1 MLRRQIMTT
10 RVAVTGVGAISPVGL
25 DSNESWNSIKNGK
38 LGISKIT
45 SFDSSNLAVHIAAEV
60 KGFLPEEK
68 LGKKDSRRLDRFSQ
82 FACVAAMEAFDM
94 SGLDAESLDMTRFS
108 SIVGSGVGGIM
119 TLSDQFDVFFN
130 KGPERISPFLIPMML
145 PDMASGNVSMK
156 LGLKGINYS
165 PVSACA
171 TGTDAIGQAFDLI
184 VKGDIDYA
192 VAGGSEAAICP
203 IAVAGFDSCRALSS
217 NQDPESA
224 CRPFDKERDGFIL
237 GEGAGILLL
246 ENYDV
251 AVKRGANIL
260 AEVVGYGASSD
271 AHHITQPSPGGEG
284 AARAM
289 NLALKRAK
297 VNADEIKYINAHGTS
312 TPLNDKFETMSIKTV
327 FGNDT
332 KIPISSTKSMTG
344 HLLGAAGGIEAVF
357 CIKALQDQ
365 VAPPTINYKNPDDDC
380 DLDYIPNQARETSL
394 EMVMSNSLGFGGHN
408 ASLIFSKPK

>member
-1 MLRRQIMTT
+1 MTT

-25 DSNESWNSIKNGK
+25 DSNESWNSIKKGE

-60 KGFLPEEK
+60 KGFLPEDK

-82 FACVAAMEAFDM
+82 FACVASMEAFDM

-130 KGPERISPFLIPMML
+130 KGPERISPCLIPMML

-246 ENYDV
+246 ENYDH

-260 AEVVGYGASSD
+260 AEVIGYGASSD

-289 NLALKRAK
+289 NLALTRAK
-297 VNADEIKYINAHGTS
+297 VNSEEINYINAHGTS

-380 DLDYIPNQARETSL
+380 DLDYIPNQSREVVL
-394 EMVMSNSLGFGGHN
+394 EKVMSNSLGFGGHN
-408 ASLIFSKPK
+408 ASLIFSKPS

>member
-1 MLRRQIMTT
+1 
-10 RVAVTGVGAISPVGL
+10 
-25 DSNESWNSIKNGK
+25 
-38 LGISKIT
+38 
-45 SFDSSNLAVHIAAEV
+45 
-60 KGFLPEEK
+60 
-68 LGKKDSRRLDRFSQ
+68 
-82 FACVAAMEAFDM
+82 M
-94 SGLDAESLDMTRFS
+94 SGLDTESLDMTRFS
-108 SIVGSGVGGIM
+108 SIIGSGVGGIM
-119 TLSDQFDVFFN
+119 TLSDQFEVMFN

-184 VKGDIDYA
+184 VKGDIDIA

-237 GEGAGILLL
+237 GEGAGVLLL
-246 ENYDV
+246 ENYDH
-251 AVKRGANIL
+251 AIKRGANIL

-289 NLALKRAK
+289 NLALKRA
-297 VNADEIKYINAHGTS
+297 NLNSDEINYINAHGTS

-332 KIPISSTKSMTG
+332 KTPISSTKSMTG
-344 HLLGAAGGIEAVF
+344 HLLGAAGGVEAVF
-357 CIKALQDQ
+357 CVMAIKDQ
-365 VAPPTINYKNPDDDC
+365 VAPATINYKNPDEDC
-380 DLDYIPNQARETSL
+380 DLDYIPNQARDVKLDT
-394 EMVMSNSLGFGGHN
+394 VMSNSLGFGGHN
-408 ASLIFSKPK
+408 ASLILSKPS

>member
-1 MLRRQIMTT
+1 MTT
-10 RVAVTGVGAISPVGL
+10 RVAVTGAGAISPVGL

-38 LGISKIT
+38 LGISKIN

-82 FACVAAMEAFDM
+82 FACVASMEAFDM

-203 IAVAGFDSCRALSS
+203 IAVAGFDSCRALSN

-246 ENYDV
+246 ENYDL

-297 VNADEIKYINAHGTS
+297 VNSDEIKYINAHGTS

-365 VAPPTINYKNPDDDC
+365 VAPPTINYKNPDEDC
-380 DLDYIPNQARETSL
+380 DLDYIPNEARETSL

>member
-1 MLRRQIMTT
+1 MTT

-25 DSNESWNSIKNGK
+25 DSNESWNSIKKGE

-60 KGFLPEEK
+60 KGFLPEDK

-82 FACVAAMEAFDM
+82 FACVASMEAFDM

-156 LGLKGINYS
+156 LGFKGINYS

-246 ENYDV
+246 ENYDH

-260 AEVVGYGASSD
+260 AEVIGYGASSD

-289 NLALKRAK
+289 NLALTRAK
-297 VNADEIKYINAHGTS
+297 VNSEEINYINAHGTS

-380 DLDYIPNQARETSL
+380 DLDYIPNQSREVVL
-394 EMVMSNSLGFGGHN
+394 EKVMSNSLGFGGHN
-408 ASLIFSKPK
+408 ASLIFSKPS

>member
-1 MLRRQIMTT
+1 MSK
-10 RVAVTGVGAISPVGL
+10 RVAITGAGAISPVGL
-25 DSNESWNSIKNGK
+25 NVSESWESIKNGK
-38 LGISKIT
+38 LGISNIE
-45 SFDSSNLAVHIAAEV
+45 SFDSSNLSVHIAAEV
-60 KGFLPEEK
+60 KGFNPEEK

-82 FACVAAMEAFDM
+82 FACVAAMEALEM
-94 SGLDAESLDMTRFS
+94 SGLDIDLLDTTRFS

-119 TLSDQFDVFFN
+119 TLSDQFKVMFD

-184 VKGDIDYA
+184 IKGDIDIA

-246 ENYDV
+246 ENYDH
-251 AVKRGANIL
+251 ALKRGANII
-260 AEVVGYGASSD
+260 AEIVGYGASSD

-289 NLALKRAK
+289 NLALKRADLSSD
-297 VNADEIKYINAHGTS
+297 AIEYINAHGTS
-312 TPLNDKFETMSIKTV
+312 TPLNDKFETMSIKSV
-327 FGNDT
+327 FGNNT
-332 KIPISSTKSMTG
+332 KTTISSTKSMTG
-344 HLLGAAGGIEAVF
+344 HLLGAAGGVEAVF
-357 CIKALQDQ
+357 CVMALKDQ
-365 VAPPTINYKNPDDDC
+365 IVPPTINYNNPDEDC
-380 DLDYIPNQARETSL
+380 DLDYIPNEARDAKLNT
-394 EMVMSNSLGFGGHN
+394 VMSNSLGFGGHN
-408 ASLIFSKPK
+408 ASLIFSKPS

>member
-1 MLRRQIMTT
+1 MTT

-25 DSNESWNSIKNGK
+25 DSNESWNSIKKGE

-45 SFDSSNLAVHIAAEV
+45 SFDSSNLSVHIAAEV
-60 KGFLPEEK
+60 KGFLPEDK

-82 FACVAAMEAFDM
+82 FACVASMEAFDM

-246 ENYDV
+246 ENYDH

-260 AEVVGYGASSD
+260 AEVIGYGASSD

-289 NLALKRAK
+289 NLALTRAK
-297 VNADEIKYINAHGTS
+297 VNSEEINYINAHGTS

-380 DLDYIPNQARETSL
+380 DLDYIPNQSREVVL
-394 EMVMSNSLGFGGHN
+394 EKVMSNSLGFGGHN
-408 ASLIFSKPK
+408 ASLIFSKPS

>member
-1 MLRRQIMTT
+1 MTT

-25 DSNESWNSIKNGK
+25 DSNESWNSIKKGE

-60 KGFLPEEK
+60 KGFLPEDK

-82 FACVAAMEAFDM
+82 FACVASMEAFDM

-246 ENYDV
+246 ENYDH

-260 AEVVGYGASSD
+260 AEVIGYGASSD

-289 NLALKRAK
+289 NLALNKAK
-297 VNADEIKYINAHGTS
+297 VNSEEINYINAHGTS

-380 DLDYIPNQARETSL
+380 DLDYIPNQSREVVL
-394 EMVMSNSLGFGGHN
+394 DKVMSNSLGFGGHN
-408 ASLIFSKPK
+408 ASLIFSKT

>member
-1 MLRRQIMTT
+1 MST
-10 RVAVTGVGAISPVGL
+10 RVAITGAGAISPVGL
-25 DSNESWNSIKNGK
+25 TSSESWDSIKNGK
-38 LGISKIT
+38 LGISKIK
-45 SFDSSNLAVHIAAEV
+45 SFDSSNLSVHIAAEV
-60 KGFLPEEK
+60 KGFNPEDI

-82 FACVAAMEAFDM
+82 FACVAAMEALEM
-94 SGLDAESLDMTRFS
+94 SGLDIESLDPTRFS

-119 TLSDQFDVFFN
+119 TLSDQFEVMFN

-184 VKGDIDYA
+184 VKGDIDFA

-217 NQDPESA
+217 NQDPETA

-246 ENYDV
+246 ENYDH

-289 NLALKRAK
+289 NLALKRA
-297 VNADEIKYINAHGTS
+297 NLSPDSINYINAHGTS

-327 FGNDT
+327 FGDDAKT
-332 KIPISSTKSMTG
+332 PISSTKSMTG
-344 HLLGAAGGIEAVF
+344 HLLGAAGGVEAVF
-357 CIKALQDQ
+357 CVMAIKDQ
-365 VAPPTINYKNPDDDC
+365 VAPPTINYKNPDEDC
-380 DLDYIPNQARETSL
+380 DLDYIPNQARDTKLET
-394 EMVMSNSLGFGGHN
+394 VMSNSLGFGGHN
-408 ASLIFSKPK
+408 ASLIFTKPS

>member
-1 MLRRQIMTT
+1 MTT

-82 FACVAAMEAFDM
+82 FACVAAMEALDM
-94 SGLDAESLDMTRFS
+94 SGLDSESLDMTRFS

-246 ENYDV
+246 ENYDI
-251 AVKRGANIL
+251 AVKRGASIL

-297 VNADEIKYINAHGTS
+297 VNSDEIKYINAHGTS

-380 DLDYIPNQARETSL
+380 DLDYIPNQSREVVL
-394 EMVMSNSLGFGGHN
+394 EKVMSNSLGFGGHN
-408 ASLIFSKPK
+408 ASLIFSKPS

>member
-1 MLRRQIMTT
+1 MTT

-25 DSNESWNSIKNGK
+25 DSNESWNSIKKGE

-60 KGFLPEEK
+60 KGFLPEDK

-82 FACVAAMEAFDM
+82 FACVASMEAFDM

-246 ENYDV
+246 ENYDH

-260 AEVVGYGASSD
+260 AEVIGYGASSD

-289 NLALKRAK
+289 NLALTRAK
-297 VNADEIKYINAHGTS
+297 VNSEEINYINAHGTS

-365 VAPPTINYKNPDDDC
+365 VAPPTINYKNTDDDC
-380 DLDYIPNQARETSL
+380 DLDYIPNQSREVVL
-394 EMVMSNSLGFGGHN
+394 EKVMSNSLGFGGHN
-408 ASLIFSKPK
+408 ASLIFSKPS

>member
-1 MLRRQIMTT
+1 MTT

-246 ENYDV
+246 ENYDI
-251 AVKRGANIL
+251 AAKRGANIL

-297 VNADEIKYINAHGTS
+297 VNSDEIKYINAHGTS

-365 VAPPTINYKNPDDDC
+365 VAPPTINYKNPDEDC
-380 DLDYIPNQARETSL
+380 DLDYIPNEARETSL

-408 ASLIFSKPK
+408 ASLIFSNPN

>member
-1 MLRRQIMTT
+1 MTT
-10 RVAVTGVGAISPVGL
+10 RVAVTGIGAISPVGL
-25 DSNESWNSIKNGK
+25 DSNESWNSIKKGG

-60 KGFLPEEK
+60 KGFLPEDK

-82 FACVAAMEAFDM
+82 FACVASMEAFDM

-108 SIVGSGVGGIM
+108 SIIGSGVGGIM

-203 IAVAGFDSCRALSS
+203 IAIAGFDSCRALSS

-246 ENYDV
+246 ENYDL
-251 AVKRGANIL
+251 ALKRGANIL

-297 VNADEIKYINAHGTS
+297 VNPEEINYINAHGTS
-312 TPLNDKFETMSIKTV
+312 TPLNDKFETMSIKSV

-365 VAPPTINYKNPDDDC
+365 VAPPTINYKNPDEDC
-380 DLDYIPNQARETSL
+380 DLDYIPNQSREFVL
-394 EMVMSNSLGFGGHN
+394 GKVMSNSLGFGGHN
-408 ASLIFSKPK
+408 ASLIFSKPS

>member
-1 MLRRQIMTT
+1 MTT

-25 DSNESWNSIKNGK
+25 DSKESWNSIKNGK
-38 LGISKIT
+38 LGIAKIT

-246 ENYDV
+246 ENYDI

-297 VNADEIKYINAHGTS
+297 VNSDEIKYINAHGTS

-365 VAPPTINYKNPDDDC
+365 VAPPTINYKNPDEDC
-380 DLDYIPNQARETSL
+380 DLDYIPNEARETSL

-408 ASLIFSKPK
+408 ASLIFSRPN

>member
-1 MLRRQIMTT
+1 MTT
-10 RVAVTGVGAISPVGL
+10 RVAVTGLGAISPVGL

-38 LGISKIT
+38 LGISKIN

-82 FACVAAMEAFDM
+82 FACVASMEAFDM

-203 IAVAGFDSCRALSS
+203 IAVAGFDSCRALSN

-246 ENYDV
+246 ENYDL

-297 VNADEIKYINAHGTS
+297 VNSDEIKYINAHGTS

-365 VAPPTINYKNPDDDC
+365 VAPPTINYKNPDEDC
-380 DLDYIPNQARETSL
+380 DLDYIPNEARETSL

>member
-1 MLRRQIMTT
+1 MC
-10 RVAVTGVGAISPVGL
+10 
-25 DSNESWNSIKNGK
+25 
-38 LGISKIT
+38 
-45 SFDSSNLAVHIAAEV
+45 SSDL
-60 KGFLPEEK
+60 
-68 LGKKDSRRLDRFSQ
+68 
-82 FACVAAMEAFDM
+82 
-94 SGLDAESLDMTRFS
+94 
-108 SIVGSGVGGIM
+108 
-119 TLSDQFDVFFN
+119 
-130 KGPERISPFLIPMML
+130 
-145 PDMASGNVSMK
+145 
-156 LGLKGINYS
+156 LKGINYS

-246 ENYDV
+246 ENYDH

-260 AEVVGYGASSD
+260 AEVIGYGASSD

-289 NLALKRAK
+289 NLALTRAK
-297 VNADEIKYINAHGTS
+297 VNSEEINYINAHGTS

-380 DLDYIPNQARETSL
+380 DLDYIPNQSREVVL
-394 EMVMSNSLGFGGHN
+394 EKVMSNSLGFGGHN
-408 ASLIFSKPK
+408 ASLIFSKPS

>member
-1 MLRRQIMTT
+1 MTT

-25 DSNESWNSIKNGK
+25 DSNESWNSIKKGE

-82 FACVAAMEAFDM
+82 FACVASMEAFDM

-246 ENYDV
+246 ENYDH

-260 AEVVGYGASSD
+260 AEVIGYGASSD

-289 NLALKRAK
+289 NLALTRAK
-297 VNADEIKYINAHGTS
+297 VNSEEINYINAHGTS

-380 DLDYIPNQARETSL
+380 DLDYIPNQSREVVL
-394 EMVMSNSLGFGGHN
+394 DKVMSNSLGFGGHN
-408 ASLIFSKPK
+408 ASLIFSKPS

>member
-1 MLRRQIMTT
+1 MTT

-25 DSNESWNSIKNGK
+25 DSNESWNSIKKGE

-60 KGFLPEEK
+60 KGFLPEDK

-82 FACVAAMEAFDM
+82 FACVASMEAFGM

-246 ENYDV
+246 ENYDH

-260 AEVVGYGASSD
+260 AEVIGYGASSD

-289 NLALKRAK
+289 NLALTRAK
-297 VNADEIKYINAHGTS
+297 VNSEEINYINAHGTS

-380 DLDYIPNQARETSL
+380 DLDYIPNQSREVVL
-394 EMVMSNSLGFGGHN
+394 EKVMSNSLGFGGHN
-408 ASLIFSKPK
+408 ASLIFSKPS

>member
-1 MLRRQIMTT
+1 MSK
-10 RVAVTGVGAISPVGL
+10 RVAITGVGAISPVGL
-25 DSNESWNSIKNGK
+25 NVSESWESIKNGK
-38 LGISKIT
+38 LGISNIE
-45 SFDSSNLAVHIAAEV
+45 SFDSSNLSVHIAAEV
-60 KGFLPEEK
+60 KGFKPEEK

-82 FACVAAMEAFDM
+82 FACVAAMEALEM
-94 SGLDAESLDMTRFS
+94 SGLDIDLLDATRFS

-119 TLSDQFDVFFN
+119 TLSDQFKVMFD

-184 VKGDIDYA
+184 IKGDIDIA

-246 ENYDV
+246 ENYDH
-251 AVKRGANIL
+251 ALKRGANII
-260 AEVVGYGASSD
+260 AEIVGYGASSD

-289 NLALKRAK
+289 NLALKRADLSSD
-297 VNADEIKYINAHGTS
+297 AIEYINAHGTS
-312 TPLNDKFETMSIKTV
+312 TPLNDKFETMSIKSV
-327 FGNDT
+327 FGNNT
-332 KIPISSTKSMTG
+332 KTPISSTKSMTG
-344 HLLGAAGGIEAVF
+344 HLLGAAGGVEAVF
-357 CIKALQDQ
+357 CVMALKDQ
-365 VAPPTINYKNPDDDC
+365 VVPPTINYNNPDEDC
-380 DLDYIPNQARETSL
+380 DLDYIPNEARDVKLNT
-394 EMVMSNSLGFGGHN
+394 VMSNSLGFGGHN
-408 ASLIFSKPK
+408 ASLIFSKPS

>member
-1 MLRRQIMTT
+1 MTT

-25 DSNESWNSIKNGK
+25 DSNESWNSIKKGE

-60 KGFLPEEK
+60 KGFLPEDK

-82 FACVAAMEAFDM
+82 FACVASMEAFDM

-203 IAVAGFDSCRALSS
+203 IAIAGFDSCRALSS

-246 ENYDV
+246 ENYDH

-260 AEVVGYGASSD
+260 AEVIGYGASSD

-289 NLALKRAK
+289 NLALTRAK
-297 VNADEIKYINAHGTS
+297 VNSEEINYINAHGTS

-380 DLDYIPNQARETSL
+380 DLDYIPNQSREVVL
-394 EMVMSNSLGFGGHN
+394 DKVMSNSLGFGGHN
-408 ASLIFSKPK
+408 ASLIFSKPS

>member
-1 MLRRQIMTT
+1 MTT

-246 ENYDV
+246 ENYDI

-297 VNADEIKYINAHGTS
+297 VNSDEIKYINAHGTS

>member
-1 MLRRQIMTT
+1 MTT

-246 ENYDV
+246 ENYDI

-297 VNADEIKYINAHGTS
+297 VNSDEIKYINAHGTS

-365 VAPPTINYKNPDDDC
+365 VAPPTINYKNPDEDC
-380 DLDYIPNQARETSL
+380 DLNYSPNEARETSL

-408 ASLIFSKPK
+408 ASLIFSKIK

>member
-1 MLRRQIMTT
+1 MSK
-10 RVAVTGVGAISPVGL
+10 RVAITGAGAISPVGL
-25 DSNESWNSIKNGK
+25 NVSESWESIKNGK
-38 LGISKIT
+38 LGISNIE
-45 SFDSSNLAVHIAAEV
+45 SFDSSNLSVHIAAEV
-60 KGFLPEEK
+60 KGFNPEEK

-82 FACVAAMEAFDM
+82 FACVAAMEALEM
-94 SGLDAESLDMTRFS
+94 SGLDIDLLDATRFS

-119 TLSDQFDVFFN
+119 TLSDQFKVMFD

-184 VKGDIDYA
+184 IKGDIDIA

-246 ENYDV
+246 ENYDH
-251 AVKRGANIL
+251 ALKRGANII
-260 AEVVGYGASSD
+260 AEIVGYGASSD

-289 NLALKRAK
+289 NLALKRADLSSD
-297 VNADEIKYINAHGTS
+297 AIEYINAHGTS
-312 TPLNDKFETMSIKTV
+312 TPLNDKFETMSIKSV
-327 FGNDT
+327 FGNNT
-332 KIPISSTKSMTG
+332 KTPISSTKSMTG
-344 HLLGAAGGIEAVF
+344 HLLGAAGGVEAVF
-357 CIKALQDQ
+357 CVMALKDQ
-365 VAPPTINYKNPDDDC
+365 VVPPTINYNNPDEDC
-380 DLDYIPNQARETSL
+380 DLDYIPNEARDVKLNT
-394 EMVMSNSLGFGGHN
+394 VMSNSLGFGGHN
-408 ASLIFSKPK
+408 ASLIFSKPS

>member
-1 MLRRQIMTT
+1 MTT

-25 DSNESWNSIKNGK
+25 DSNESWNSIKKGE

-82 FACVAAMEAFDM
+82 FACVASMEAFDM

-246 ENYDV
+246 ENYDH

-260 AEVVGYGASSD
+260 AEVIGYGASSD

-289 NLALKRAK
+289 NLALNRAK
-297 VNADEIKYINAHGTS
+297 VNSEEINYINAHGTS

-380 DLDYIPNQARETSL
+380 DLDYIPNQSREVVL
-394 EMVMSNSLGFGGHN
+394 DKVMSNSLGFGGHN
-408 ASLIFSKPK
+408 ASLIFSKPS

>member
-1 MLRRQIMTT
+1 MTT
-10 RVAVTGVGAISPVGL
+10 RVAVTGAGAISPAGL
-25 DSNESWNSIKNGK
+25 DSNESWNSIKKGK

-45 SFDSSNLAVHIAAEV
+45 SFDSSNLSVHIAAEV
-60 KGFLPEEK
+60 KGFLPEDK

-82 FACVAAMEAFDM
+82 FACVASMEAFDM

-246 ENYDV
+246 ENYDH

-260 AEVVGYGASSD
+260 AEVIGYGASSD

-289 NLALKRAK
+289 NLALTGAK
-297 VNADEIKYINAHGTS
+297 VNSEEINYINAHGTS

-365 VAPPTINYKNPDDDC
+365 VAPPTINYKNPDEDC
-380 DLDYIPNQARETSL
+380 DLDYIPNQSREVVL
-394 EMVMSNSLGFGGHN
+394 DKVMSNSLGFGGHN
-408 ASLIFSKPK
+408 ASLIFSKPS

>member
-1 MLRRQIMTT
+1 MTT

-82 FACVAAMEAFDM
+82 FACVASMEAFDM

-246 ENYDV
+246 ENYDL

-297 VNADEIKYINAHGTS
+297 VNSDEIKYINAHGTS

-365 VAPPTINYKNPDDDC
+365 VAPPTINYKNPDEDC
-380 DLDYIPNQARETSL
+380 DLDYIPNEARETSL

-408 ASLIFSKPK
+408 ASLILSKPK

>member
-1 MLRRQIMTT
+1 MTT

-38 LGISKIT
+38 LGISKIN

-82 FACVAAMEAFDM
+82 FACVASMEAFDM

-203 IAVAGFDSCRALSS
+203 IAVAGFDSCRALSN

-246 ENYDV
+246 ENYDL

-297 VNADEIKYINAHGTS
+297 VNSDEIKYINAHGTS

-365 VAPPTINYKNPDDDC
+365 VAPPTINYKNPDEDC
-380 DLDYIPNQARETSL
+380 DLDYIPNEARETSL

-408 ASLIFSKPK
+408 ASLIFSKPN

>member
-1 MLRRQIMTT
+1 MTT

-25 DSNESWNSIKNGK
+25 DSKESWNSIKNGK
-38 LGISKIT
+38 LGITKIT

-192 VAGGSEAAICP
+192 VAGGSEAAICQ

-246 ENYDV
+246 ENYDL

-297 VNADEIKYINAHGTS
+297 VNRDEIKYINAHGTS

-365 VAPPTINYKNPDDDC
+365 VAPPTINYKNPDEDC
-380 DLDYIPNQARETSL
+380 DLDYIPNEARETAL
-394 EMVMSNSLGFGGHN
+394 GMVMSNSLGFGGHN
-408 ASLIFSKPK
+408 ASLIFSKPS

>member
-1 MLRRQIMTT
+1 MSTK
-10 RVAVTGVGAISPVGL
+10 VAITGTGAISPVGL
-25 DSNESWNSIKNGK
+25 TSIESWNSIKNGK
-38 LGISKIT
+38 LGISNIK
-45 SFDSSNLAVHIAAEV
+45 SFDSSNLSVHIAAEV
-60 KGFLPEEK
+60 KGFNPEEK

-82 FACVAAMEAFDM
+82 FACVAAMEALEM
-94 SGLDAESLDMTRFS
+94 SGLDVESLDMTRFS

-119 TLSDQFDVFFN
+119 TLSDQFEVMFN

-184 VKGDIDYA
+184 VKGDIDIA
-192 VAGGSEAAICP
+192 IAGGSEAAICP

-237 GEGAGILLL
+237 GEGAGVLLL
-246 ENYDV
+246 ENYDH
-251 AVKRGANIL
+251 AINRGANIL

-289 NLALKRAK
+289 NLALERA
-297 VNADEIKYINAHGTS
+297 NLNSDGINYINAHGTS

-332 KIPISSTKSMTG
+332 KTPISSTKSMTG

-357 CIKALQDQ
+357 CVMAIKDQ
-365 VAPPTINYKNPDDDC
+365 VAPPTINHKNPDEDC
-380 DLDYIPNQARETSL
+380 DLDYVPNHSRNIKL
-394 EMVMSNSLGFGGHN
+394 DNVMSNSLGFGGHN
-408 ASLIFSKPK
+408 SSLILSKPS

>member
-1 MLRRQIMTT
+1 MTT

-25 DSNESWNSIKNGK
+25 DSNESWNSIKKGE

-60 KGFLPEEK
+60 KEFLPEDK

-82 FACVAAMEAFDM
+82 FACVASMEAFDM

-246 ENYDV
+246 ENYDH

-260 AEVVGYGASSD
+260 AEVIGYGASSD

-289 NLALKRAK
+289 NLALTRAK
-297 VNADEIKYINAHGTS
+297 VNSEEINYINAHGTS

-380 DLDYIPNQARETSL
+380 DLDYIPNQSREVVL
-394 EMVMSNSLGFGGHN
+394 EKVMSNSLGFGGHN
-408 ASLIFSKPK
+408 ASLIFSKPS

>member
-1 MLRRQIMTT
+1 MTT

-246 ENYDV
+246 ENYDI

-297 VNADEIKYINAHGTS
+297 VNSDEIKYINAHGTS

-365 VAPPTINYKNPDDDC
+365 VAPPTINYKNPDEDC
-380 DLDYIPNQARETSL
+380 DLDYIPNESRETSL

-408 ASLIFSKPK
+408 ASLIFSKPN

>member
-1 MLRRQIMTT
+1 MTT

-25 DSNESWNSIKNGK
+25 DSNESWNSIKKGK

-45 SFDSSNLAVHIAAEV
+45 SFDSSNLSVHIAAEV
-60 KGFLPEEK
+60 KGFLPEDK

-82 FACVAAMEAFDM
+82 FACVASMEAFDM

-246 ENYDV
+246 ENYDH

-260 AEVVGYGASSD
+260 AEVIGYGASSD

-289 NLALKRAK
+289 NLALTRAK
-297 VNADEIKYINAHGTS
+297 VNSEEINYINAHGTS

-380 DLDYIPNQARETSL
+380 DLDYIPNQSREVVL
-394 EMVMSNSLGFGGHN
+394 DKVMSNSLGFGGHN
-408 ASLIFSKPK
+408 ASLIFSKPS